1 MNSICFFLFDPLD
14 IVTAATNRVTIVV
27 QKKVEMDDYQ
37 SVTETSISSMTKDIS
52 SFVCDEVQP
61 NSFKRNMSP
70 TSTSIEGTETT
81 NDNLDTSREGNESSE
96 ATVNKLS
103 RREEMIGDGLLISE
117 SSEIAEPVS
126 ILINESWKLS
136 GAIVVNVRRM
146 YHSDEPGFRMDMKET
161 SNGRVLF
168 VSDIIP
174 SSPFAK
180 TPLRIGDIIMSIN
193 NISLHENADVV
204 NNAYAALGKSGNR
217 ITIVAKKGQESL
229 NDFLLE
235 GRREPV
241 IQKDEMIINDRKST
255 STTSSTGT
263 GGTVGTTKSRTT
275 TITSS
280 EDEATCNDS
289 NFKEKIKFRY
299 GEVGN
304 SPQSVKNTTTFHPPS
319 RTDQLEFDEVSYGAS
334 LYGYN
339 SSSSIRIVKDAS
351 STEDVGFEIREANT
365 EWGRLLTVAKITPHS
380 LVSTTHLKVGDA
392 ISAINGVDFR
402 KNPDIERAA
411 SLLKISQGEVCIEYQ
426 KISRYLPTVPVD
438 LCEQKEEVP
447 VKTKDLASV
456 RNSSELIGR
465 SGQVAMPLLEEAEVN
480 GKSLSINSSITN
492 DQQRGREDHSTERS
506 FKGQENSNRHGQHSM
521 KIKLQ
526 KIWITVTRGKGQ
538 KVGINLATL
547 DEKLV
552 VTKLSSSGLLRNAP
566 LVPGDTI
573 LSINKVDFRRN
584 PNAKE
589 AYLLVKDAPK
599 YVTFEILKT
608 GYDSSDKSNDVGT
621 KTCVFGSFLCVTGRR
636 RRVNYSHPLST
647 KLDENK
653 DHKTGYDIPL

>member
-1 MNSICFFLFDPLD
+1 MNSICFFLFDTLD
-14 IVTAATNRVTIVV
+14 IVTAATNRVTIVI

-37 SVTETSISSMTKDIS
+37 SATETSISSMTKDVS
-52 SFVCDEVQP
+52 SFVYNEDQP
-61 NSFKRNMSP
+61 NSFKRNKSS

-81 NDNLDTSREGNESSE
+81 NDNLGTSREGNVSSE
-96 ATVNKLS
+96 VTVNKLS

-117 SSEIAEPVS
+117 NSEITEPVS

-136 GAIVVNVRRM
+136 GAIVVNVKKM
-146 YHSDEPGFRMDMKET
+146 NHSDEPGFRMGMKET

-180 TPLRIGDIIMSIN
+180 TPLRIGDIILSIN

-204 NNAYAALGKSGNR
+204 NAYSALGKSGNR
-217 ITIVAKKGQESL
+217 ITVVAKKGQESL
-229 NDFLLE
+229 NDFLLV

-241 IQKDEMIINDRKST
+241 IQEDEIILNDRKST
-255 STTSSTGT
+255 STPSSTGT
-263 GGTVGTTKSRTT
+263 GGTVRTTKSGTT
-275 TITSS
+275 TINSS
-280 EDEATCNDS
+280 EDEATFNDS
-289 NFKEKIKFRY
+289 NSKEEENICQ
-299 GEVGN
+299 GHVGN
-304 SPQSVKNTTTFHPPS
+304 SPQSVKITIPFHPPS
-319 RTDQLEFDEVSYGAS
+319 RTDHLEFDEVSYGAS

-365 EWGRLLTVAKITPHS
+365 EWGRLITVAKITPHS

-392 ISAINGVDFR
+392 ILAINGVDFR
-402 KNPDIERAA
+402 KNPDAERAA

-438 LCEQKEEVP
+438 LCEQKEEVS
-447 VKTKDLASV
+447 VKSKDLASV
-456 RNSSELIGR
+456 GNSSEVIGR
-465 SGQVAMPLLEEAEVN
+465 SGQVALPILEEAEVN

-492 DQQRGREDHSTERS
+492 DQHRGREVHSTERS
-506 FKGQENSNRHGQHSM
+506 SKGQENSNRHGQHSM
-521 KIKLQ
+521 KMKRQ

-538 KVGINLATL
+538 KVGINLASL
-547 DEKLV
+547 NEKLV

-573 LSINKVDFRRN
+573 LSINKVDFRLN
-584 PNAKE
+584 PDAKE
-589 AYLLVKDAPK
+589 AYLLVNDAPK
-599 YVTFEILKT
+599 HVTFEILKT
-608 GYDSSDKSNDVGT
+608 GYDSNDKSNDVGT
-621 KTCVFGSFLCVTGRR
+621 KTCVLGSFLCVAGRR
-636 RRVNYSHPLST
+636 RRVNDSHPLST
-647 KLDENK
+647 KFDENK
-653 DHKTGYDIPL
+653 DHKTGYDTPL